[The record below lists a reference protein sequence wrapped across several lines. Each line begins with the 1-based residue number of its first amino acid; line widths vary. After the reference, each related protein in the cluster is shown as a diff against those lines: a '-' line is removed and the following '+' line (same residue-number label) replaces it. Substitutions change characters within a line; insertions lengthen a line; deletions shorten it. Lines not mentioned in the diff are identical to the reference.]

1 MAFND
6 KQKLGILATSGLTK
20 EELKNVVSTNALSAS
35 QAGAT
40 ASTSSLGLAVKGLGA
55 KVKELSATIWS
66 FLSTNPVGWIVA
78 IIGSIIA
85 ATAAIATINK
95 KIEEHRQK
103 IIEAGETARESIK
116 SAKSELD
123 NLESSAKKAV
133 DTYGKLIDGIDTLN
147 GKNISLSDE
156 EYNEFISASNELAE
170 LFPQLVIGLD
180 NEGNKILDLGNNAQ
194 DATSKINELI
204 ESQRKLVAQQ
214 AEEDLI
220 DIFKGIS
227 EETRNSN
234 NELKQYQENLDYI
247 NRSNPD
253 EFIGALRGFDNN
265 SKSIQLSNNYLS
277 GLDSEIMMNNIA
289 SIINDADIIEKELIP
304 QYNEMT
310 EEWFLDLR
318 DITAEDYEKIMN
330 TLYLNEDILR
340 EKIIDNIS
348 GSISGSKDEIN
359 QTYKNELSTI
369 FTALS
374 DDAQYTGLSETNKK
388 LADILISNLDY
399 SEYRDEIQK
408 KYNGNIID
416 FILNDELF
424 AGLWNASEDEKQE
437 INNIYTNLLAIDPE
451 ESLYENTKVIEQYI
465 NDLSELLNI
474 DADKLKIMLGYD
486 LSGNEELINRV
497 KEKVTGQSGTDARS
511 VKSGYAAIQR
521 EIETLNEEDLI
532 LLDRVEIPDDI
543 KRGTVEDFRKFMN
556 NLRKDANINI
566 EISTD
571 ITSPL
576 KDIKEAYSSFDD
588 IYDEIINGST
598 VSADAIDKLNEKFG
612 KINGGESLEKFKEV
626 LTTMPDDIEAQHE
639 ALNQLATDYLDQSSL
654 IQNLTV
660 DNAEYT
666 ESELKKLGVENAH
679 EVVQSRLIQHNY
691 SEADAKSVL
700 INYSNQLVDAKERER
715 IASLDLENATVGEIA
730 TLINEANA
738 AGIDTTA
745 LISYLN
751 QKIRATQIT
760 LNTEGDINNLSKLCS
775 ALGGTVTYLEE
786 YQRVKALLTEGGT
799 IYGNGTADYQYLNG
813 LKQRADEE
821 VRNAFDNAMSA
832 NVVYNGSLTSSSGSS
847 SGSSGS
853 SSSPVKDT
861 TKQYNWL
868 EVAITRVQEAISRL
882 NKIESNSFIGWIKR
896 NVALN
901 KEISKVT
908 DNINLQRKAYE
919 YYMSKANSVGLSDE
933 YKQKVKNGAIQIE
946 DITDETLQNQIDQYQ
961 EWYDKAIECSD
972 AIQDLNINLSELQK
986 KKFDNIRT
994 EYDSLISLITSKAD
1008 ILDERM
1014 NRIEKQGYFVNK
1026 DYYEKLIAYENA
1038 EINNL
1043 KNEYSDLQSSLEEG
1057 LSNGLIEE
1065 GSEEWS
1071 NMKSEI
1077 LDVEKAIEEST
1088 TSLIEYGNALR
1099 ELNWE
1104 IFDYTEDRISSIV
1117 DETEFLIDLLS
1128 NSNLYD
1134 DTGRFND
1141 NGESVNAL
1149 RAVNYNTYM
1158 QQALDYANELKKIES
1173 DIDKDPANKDLIER
1187 REELLK
1193 LQQEAISNAESEK
1206 DAIKSLVQD
1215 GINIHLDALNSLID
1229 KYKDALNSAKDL
1241 YDYQKNI
1248 GEQTQEISN
1257 FEKIISAY
1265 QGDNSEESRK
1275 LIQDYQNKL
1284 DEAKQNLKETEWDRY
1299 ISETGDLLDTLYSDY
1314 EDVLNARLDDVN
1326 ALIADMITEANNNSA
1341 SVKNTIESETEKV
1354 GYQITDTMETIF
1366 SNNST
1371 IVSSFMDKFT
1381 NSSTAIQTAINDIKN
1396 LVSQMIVNGNTDI
1409 MTNTDVT
1416 GAYTKDGWSQSVDG
1430 TWTYRENGNL
1440 LTNQWIQSNDKWYH
1454 LGEDGNMDTDKW
1466 IHNESGSWS
1475 YVGSNGD
1482 ALTGWQQLSWN
1493 GNTDWYNFD
1502 ENGTMKEDT
1511 WIDDY
1516 FLDSSGKMRTSSWI
1530 GHNGKYYWVGSDGKW
1545 LNLPGWSLDKKP
1557 NDGFPIYEY
1566 AKGSRYINKDQLAWI
1581 AEEGTEII
1589 RTKDGALLQ
1598 ALPQGST
1605 VFTNEMTQRLWDVA
1619 KGNLNPFGLSGINIP
1634 NIPVGNNDSNNISSV
1649 INVTVEANDPDEF
1662 ARKLGN
1668 KLLSN
1673 KNFISGIQ
1681 ESTLGQAL
1689 GRNKLSI
1696 NKFKM

>member
-1 MAFND
+1 MQLKTIGESSIVVKTIDNIISKTSAMS
-6 KQKLGILATSGLTK
+6 KSMSGLKLQTIQLVEGLSGYSTEAIK
-20 EELKNVVSTNALSAS
+20 TAISQSTLNKTQIEAILSAKGLTDETLETTTAELAQITTTNALSAS

-78 IIGSIIA
+78 IIGAIIA
-85 ATAAIATINK
+85 ATATIATINK

-103 IIEAGETARESIK
+103 IIEASETARESIK

-204 ESQRKLVAQQ
+204 EAQRKLVAKQ

-220 DIFKGIS
+220 DIFKGVS

-247 NRSNPD
+247 SRSNPD

-265 SKSIQLSNNYLS
+265 SKSIQLSDNYLS

-348 GSISGSKDEIN
+348 DSISGSRDEIN

-399 SEYRDEIQK
+399 SEYRDEIK
-408 KYNGNIID
+408 KQYNGNIVD

-474 DADKLKIMLGYD
+474 NADKLKIMLGYD
-486 LSGNEELINRV
+486 LSDNEELINRV

-521 EIETLNEEDLI
+521 EIESLNEEDLI
-532 LLDRVEIPDDI
+532 LLDRVEIPDDV
-543 KRGTVEDFRKFMN
+543 KRGTVEDFRKFMD
-556 NLRKDANINI
+556 NLREDANINI

-612 KINGGESLEKFKEV
+612 KINGGESLEKFKDV

-821 VRNAFDNAMSA
+821 VRNAFDNTMSA
-832 NVVYNGSLTSSSGSS
+832 NVVYNGSLTSSSGSGS
-847 SGSSGS
+847 GSGSSGS
-853 SSSPVKDT
+853 SSQEKDT
-861 TKQYNWL
+861 IKQYNWI
-868 EVAITRVQEAISRL
+868 EVVINRVKEAISRL
-882 NKIESNSFIGWIKR
+882 TKVRDNSYIGWTKR
-896 NVALN
+896 NKALVS
-901 KEISKVT
+901 EISKVKEEI
-908 DNINLQRKAYE
+908 DIQRQAYDA
-919 YYMSKANSVGLSDE
+919 YMSKANSIGLSEE
-933 YKQKVKNGAIQIE
+933 YKQKVQNGTMQIE
-946 DITDETLQNQIDQYQ
+946 DIADENLQNQIDQYQ

-1077 LDVEKAIEEST
+1077 IDVEKAIEEST

-1141 NGESVNAL
+1141 
-1149 RAVNYNTYM
+1149 
-1158 QQALDYANELKKIES
+1158 
-1173 DIDKDPANKDLIER
+1173 
-1187 REELLK
+1187 
-1193 LQQEAISNAESEK
+1193 
-1206 DAIKSLVQD
+1206 
-1215 GINIHLDALNSLID
+1215 
-1229 KYKDALNSAKDL
+1229 
-1241 YDYQKNI
+1241 
-1248 GEQTQEISN
+1248 
-1257 FEKIISAY
+1257 
-1265 QGDNSEESRK
+1265 
-1275 LIQDYQNKL
+1275 
-1284 DEAKQNLKETEWDRY
+1284 
-1299 ISETGDLLDTLYSDY
+1299 
-1314 EDVLNARLDDVN
+1314 
-1326 ALIADMITEANNNSA
+1326 
-1341 SVKNTIESETEKV
+1341 
-1354 GYQITDTMETIF
+1354 
-1366 SNNST
+1366 
-1371 IVSSFMDKFT
+1371 
-1381 NSSTAIQTAINDIKN
+1381 
-1396 LVSQMIVNGNTDI
+1396 
-1409 MTNTDVT
+1409 
-1416 GAYTKDGWSQSVDG
+1416 
-1430 TWTYRENGNL
+1430 
-1440 LTNQWIQSNDKWYH
+1440 
-1454 LGEDGNMDTDKW
+1454 
-1466 IHNESGSWS
+1466 
-1475 YVGSNGD
+1475 
-1482 ALTGWQQLSWN
+1482 
-1493 GNTDWYNFD
+1493 
-1502 ENGTMKEDT
+1502 
-1511 WIDDY
+1511 
-1516 FLDSSGKMRTSSWI
+1516 
-1530 GHNGKYYWVGSDGKW
+1530 
-1545 LNLPGWSLDKKP
+1545 
-1557 NDGFPIYEY
+1557 
-1566 AKGSRYINKDQLAWI
+1566 
-1581 AEEGTEII
+1581 
-1589 RTKDGALLQ
+1589 
-1598 ALPQGST
+1598 
-1605 VFTNEMTQRLWDVA
+1605 
-1619 KGNLNPFGLSGINIP
+1619 KGN
-1634 NIPVGNNDSNNISSV
+1634 
-1649 INVTVEANDPDEF
+1649 
-1662 ARKLGN
+1662 
-1668 KLLSN
+1668 
-1673 KNFISGIQ
+1673 
-1681 ESTLGQAL
+1681 
-1689 GRNKLSI
+1689 
-1696 NKFKM
+1696 

>member
-1 MAFND
+1 MNIDFSSLSGSQIKTLVGKMDTTELQSYID
-6 KQKLGILATSGLTK
+6 KIQEIQNTQFDIENQPLYEYSDIIADLDNKQAALLLSTQGVTNAQIQQTLAIKGLSVEDQYLAMQEAGLLATKQQLNNVELQSILTSQLGSEAKAKEAMMSMGLSVAIEG
-20 EELKNVVSTNALSAS
+20 EESQTVQLTDKKLAQAIANGAL
-35 QAGAT
+35 T
-40 ASTSSLGLAVKGLGA
+40 ASEAQLLAMTTGITIA
-55 KVKELSATIWS
+55 QNTQSATSMPRWIAQMKAMTLATWGEVKATIAW
-66 FLSTNPVGWIVA
+66 LATNPVGWCVLA
-78 IIGSIIA
+78 AGAIA
-85 ATAAIATINK
+85 AVTAAIILNEKAAERAQEKIDKLHDSYNQTTSDLESINSELETIAQKIEEIQSKGKLELVDQEELDKLRQQTRELELQQAILEKQQQADSTKLVSEIRNKSDKLNDNFDTDLLAYTDKLKYIEGK
-95 KIEEHRQK
+95 KIEGIKAINEGIATYEQYEED
-103 IIEAGETARESIK
+103 IARDEDM
-116 SAKSELD
+116 L
-123 NLESSAKKAV
+123 NLYYEDV
-133 DTYGKLIDGIDTLN
+133 L
-147 GKNISLSDE
+147 KNIANFE
-156 EYNEFISASNELAE
+156 E
-170 LFPQLVIGLD
+170 
-180 NEGNKILDLGNNAQ
+180 NKQAILN
-194 DATSKINELI
+194 
-204 ESQRKLVAQQ
+204 
-214 AEEDLI
+214 
-220 DIFKGIS
+220 
-227 EETRNSN
+227 
-234 NELKQYQENLDYI
+234 
-247 NRSNPD
+247 
-253 EFIGALRGFDNN
+253 
-265 SKSIQLSNNYLS
+265 
-277 GLDSEIMMNNIA
+277 
-289 SIINDADIIEKELIP
+289 
-304 QYNEMT
+304 
-310 EEWFLDLR
+310 
-318 DITAEDYEKIMN
+318 
-330 TLYLNEDILR
+330 
-340 EKIIDNIS
+340 
-348 GSISGSKDEIN
+348 
-359 QTYKNELSTI
+359 
-369 FTALS
+369 
-374 DDAQYTGLSETNKK
+374 
-388 LADILISNLDY
+388 
-399 SEYRDEIQK
+399 
-408 KYNGNIID
+408 KYNGNYDQMSIADKNLYDSIISSLNKAYKAIYSD
-416 FILNDELF
+416 SEYNQLVIEPIFSEDSLNGLQEQLVEYFITGGSLDTVELENKF
-424 AGLWNASEDEKQE
+424 GSDIVQALRVACEKAGLELSD
-437 INNIYTNLLAIDPE
+437 LLSA
-451 ESLYENTKVIEQYI
+451 LYNQAENTSFEFAPIKNVNSQFDVEQNQRSQEKIDYYYSLDDSTRDLIINAKIPDEVKNGTLEDFKAWIE
-465 NDLSELLNI
+465 ELQKNAEIEVNI
-474 DADKLKIMLGYD
+474 DVTAP
-486 LSGNEELINRV
+486 LS
-497 KEKVTGQSGTDARS
+497 
-511 VKSGYAAIQR
+511 
-521 EIETLNEEDLI
+521 
-532 LLDRVEIPDDI
+532 DI
-543 KRGTVEDFRKFMN
+543 KD
-556 NLRKDANINI
+556 
-566 EISTD
+566 
-571 ITSPL
+571 
-576 KDIKEAYSSFDD
+576 AYSSFED
-588 IYDEIINGST
+588 IYDEIINGSS

-612 KINGGESLEKFKEV
+612 EINGGESLEKFKEV

-691 SEADAKSVL
+691 SEADAKNVL

-832 NVVYNGSLTSSSGSS
+832 NVVYNGSLTSSSGSG
-847 SGSSGS
+847 SGGG

-919 YYMSKANSVGLSDE
+919 YYMSKANSIGLSEE
-933 YKQKVKNGAIQIE
+933 YKQKVQNGAIQIE
-946 DITDETLQNQIDQYQ
+946 DITDEALQNQIDQYQ
-961 EWYDKAIECSD
+961 EWYNKAIECSD
-972 AIQDLNINLSELQK
+972 AIQDLNIQLSELQK
-986 KKFDNIRT
+986 KKFDNIKT

-1008 ILDERM
+1008 ILDERI

-1088 TSLIEYGNALR
+1088 TSLTEYGNALR

-1141 NGESVNAL
+1141 KGESVNAL

-1173 DIDKDPANKDLIER
+1173 DIAKDPANKDLIER

-1466 IHNESGSWS
+1466 IHN
-1475 YVGSNGD
+1475 D
-1482 ALTGWQQLSWN
+1482 
-1493 GNTDWYNFD
+1493 
-1502 ENGTMKEDT
+1502 
-1511 WIDDY
+1511 
-1516 FLDSSGKMRTSSWI
+1516 
-1530 GHNGKYYWVGSDGKW
+1530 
-1545 LNLPGWSLDKKP
+1545 
-1557 NDGFPIYEY
+1557 
-1566 AKGSRYINKDQLAWI
+1566 
-1581 AEEGTEII
+1581 
-1589 RTKDGALLQ
+1589 
-1598 ALPQGST
+1598 
-1605 VFTNEMTQRLWDVA
+1605 
-1619 KGNLNPFGLSGINIP
+1619 
-1634 NIPVGNNDSNNISSV
+1634 
-1649 INVTVEANDPDEF
+1649 
-1662 ARKLGN
+1662 
-1668 KLLSN
+1668 
-1673 KNFISGIQ
+1673 
-1681 ESTLGQAL
+1681 
-1689 GRNKLSI
+1689 
-1696 NKFKM
+1696 

>member
-1 MAFND
+1 MDTVELENKFGSDIVQALRVACEKAGLELSDLLSALYN
-6 KQKLGILATSGLTK
+6 QAENTSFEFAPIKNVNSQFDVEQNQRSQEKIDYYYSLDDSTRDLIINAKIPDEVKNGTLEDFK
-20 EELKNVVSTNALSAS
+20 AWIEELQKNA
-35 QAGAT
+35 
-40 ASTSSLGLAVKGLGA
+40 
-55 KVKELSATIWS
+55 E
-66 FLSTNPVGWIVA
+66 
-78 IIGSIIA
+78 
-85 ATAAIATINK
+85 
-95 KIEEHRQK
+95 IE
-103 IIEAGETARESIK
+103 
-116 SAKSELD
+116 
-123 NLESSAKKAV
+123 V
-133 DTYGKLIDGIDTLN
+133 
-147 GKNISLSDE
+147 NI
-156 EYNEFISASNELAE
+156 
-170 LFPQLVIGLD
+170 
-180 NEGNKILDLGNNAQ
+180 
-194 DATSKINELI
+194 
-204 ESQRKLVAQQ
+204 
-214 AEEDLI
+214 
-220 DIFKGIS
+220 
-227 EETRNSN
+227 
-234 NELKQYQENLDYI
+234 
-247 NRSNPD
+247 
-253 EFIGALRGFDNN
+253 
-265 SKSIQLSNNYLS
+265 
-277 GLDSEIMMNNIA
+277 
-289 SIINDADIIEKELIP
+289 
-304 QYNEMT
+304 
-310 EEWFLDLR
+310 
-318 DITAEDYEKIMN
+318 DITAP
-330 TLYLNEDILR
+330 
-340 EKIIDNIS
+340 
-348 GSISGSKDEIN
+348 
-359 QTYKNELSTI
+359 
-369 FTALS
+369 LS
-374 DDAQYTGLSETNKK
+374 D
-388 LADILISNLDY
+388 
-399 SEYRDEIQK
+399 
-408 KYNGNIID
+408 
-416 FILNDELF
+416 
-424 AGLWNASEDEKQE
+424 
-437 INNIYTNLLAIDPE
+437 
-451 ESLYENTKVIEQYI
+451 
-465 NDLSELLNI
+465 
-474 DADKLKIMLGYD
+474 
-486 LSGNEELINRV
+486 
-497 KEKVTGQSGTDARS
+497 
-511 VKSGYAAIQR
+511 
-521 EIETLNEEDLI
+521 
-532 LLDRVEIPDDI
+532 I
-543 KRGTVEDFRKFMN
+543 KD
-556 NLRKDANINI
+556 
-566 EISTD
+566 
-571 ITSPL
+571 
-576 KDIKEAYSSFDD
+576 AYSSFED
-588 IYDEIINGST
+588 IYDEIINGSS

-612 KINGGESLEKFKEV
+612 KINGGESLEKFKDV

-847 SGSSGS
+847 SGFSGS
-853 SSSPVKDT
+853 ASQERDT

-868 EVAITRVQEAISRL
+868 AVAITRVQEAISRL

-908 DNINLQRKAYE
+908 DNTNLKRKAYE

-946 DITDETLQNQIDQYQ
+946 DITDENLQNQIDQYQ

-1014 NRIEKQGYFVNK
+1014 NRIEKQGYFVSK

-1206 DAIKSLVQD
+1206 DAITSLVQD
-1215 GINIHLDALNSLID
+1215 GLNIHLDALNSLID

-1371 IVSSFMDKFT
+1371 IVS
-1381 NSSTAIQTAINDIKN
+1381 
-1396 LVSQMIVNGNTDI
+1396 
-1409 MTNTDVT
+1409 
-1416 GAYTKDGWSQSVDG
+1416 
-1430 TWTYRENGNL
+1430 
-1440 LTNQWIQSNDKWYH
+1440 
-1454 LGEDGNMDTDKW
+1454 
-1466 IHNESGSWS
+1466 
-1475 YVGSNGD
+1475 
-1482 ALTGWQQLSWN
+1482 
-1493 GNTDWYNFD
+1493 
-1502 ENGTMKEDT
+1502 
-1511 WIDDY
+1511 
-1516 FLDSSGKMRTSSWI
+1516 
-1530 GHNGKYYWVGSDGKW
+1530 
-1545 LNLPGWSLDKKP
+1545 
-1557 NDGFPIYEY
+1557 
-1566 AKGSRYINKDQLAWI
+1566 
-1581 AEEGTEII
+1581 
-1589 RTKDGALLQ
+1589 
-1598 ALPQGST
+1598 
-1605 VFTNEMTQRLWDVA
+1605 
-1619 KGNLNPFGLSGINIP
+1619 
-1634 NIPVGNNDSNNISSV
+1634 
-1649 INVTVEANDPDEF
+1649 
-1662 ARKLGN
+1662 
-1668 KLLSN
+1668 
-1673 KNFISGIQ
+1673 
-1681 ESTLGQAL
+1681 
-1689 GRNKLSI
+1689 
-1696 NKFKM
+1696 